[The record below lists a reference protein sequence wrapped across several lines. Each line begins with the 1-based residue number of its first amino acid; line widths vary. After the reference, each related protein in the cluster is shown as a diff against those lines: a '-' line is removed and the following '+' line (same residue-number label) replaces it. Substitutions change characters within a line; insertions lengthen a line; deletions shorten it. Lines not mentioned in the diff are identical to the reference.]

1 MMRIAALAYNF
12 PHKKTQEGLLN
23 LFLAGIKVDCVLAAD
38 PVPLNFYQSAIRV
51 APKGLDYFHPR
62 EIADRLGIPYHVV
75 AHNSEECARIVRD
88 NEIDLGVILGARIL
102 KKPVIDSFGIGVLNM
117 HPGLL
122 PENRGLDNLKWAV
135 LKGIRQGVSC
145 HLIDHEIDRGKL
157 IMRRAIDVY
166 GDDTLL
172 DVHLRIQNTEQTMM
186 VESIRT
192 IASGRRDF
200 PEVGVGSYHK
210 AVPEAEEAGLLEAF
224 QPYKSDYQSLPE

>member
-1 MMRIAALAYNF
+1 MRIAAFAYNF

-51 APKGLDYFHPR
+51 APNGLDYFHPR
-62 EIADRLGIPYHVV
+62 EIADRLGVPYHVV
-75 AHNSEECARIVRD
+75 PHNSAECVQIIRE

-102 KKPVIDSFGIGVLNM
+102 KKPVIDAFGIGVLNM

-122 PENRGLDNLKWAV
+122 PDNRGLDNLKWAI
-135 LKGIRQGVSC
+135 LKGIKQGVSC

-157 IMRRAIDVY
+157 IMRRTIDVY

-172 DVHLRIQNTEQTMM
+172 DVHLRIQNAEQTMM
-186 VESIRT
+186 VDSIRT
-192 IASGRRDF
+192 IASGQRDF
-200 PEVGVGSYHK
+200 PEVGVGTYFK
-210 AVPEAEEAGLLEAF
+210 AVPEAEEALLLDTFET
-224 QPYKSDYQSLPE
+224 YKQRYESLPE

>member
-1 MMRIAALAYNF
+1 
-12 PHKKTQEGLLN
+12 
-23 LFLAGIKVDCVLAAD
+23 
-38 PVPLNFYQSAIRV
+38 
-51 APKGLDYFHPR
+51 
-62 EIADRLGIPYHVV
+62 
-75 AHNSEECARIVRD
+75 
-88 NEIDLGVILGARIL
+88 
-102 KKPVIDSFGIGVLNM
+102 M

-135 LKGIRQGVSC
+135 LKRIRQGVSC

-200 PEVGVGSYHK
+200 PEVGVGTYHK

-224 QPYKSDYQSLPE
+224 QSYKRDYQSLPE